1 MHVIQGG
8 FGKKDKEEEVEKT
21 IQEIFDKISIK
32 DKVPDSFLAFI
43 EYQGEL
49 HTVCYP
55 VLSPI
60 EVLGA
65 LEAHKFNIQ
74 FAMAMGTQEEEDL

>member
-1 MHVIQGG
+1 MQVIQGG
-8 FGKKDKEEEVEKT
+8 FGKKGKEEAEKT

-43 EYQGEL
+43 EHEGEL
-49 HTVCYP
+49 HTICYP
-55 VLSPI
+55 ILSPI
-60 EVLGA
+60 EILGA

-74 FAMAMGTQEEEDL
+74 FAMAMGTQEEEEL

>member
-8 FGKKDKEEEVEKT
+8 FGKKDKEDVEKT
-21 IQEIFDKISIK
+21 VQEIFDKISIK

-43 EYQGEL
+43 EHEGEL
-49 HTVCYP
+49 HTICYP

-74 FAMAMGTQEEEDL
+74 FAMAVGAQEEEDI

>member
-1 MHVIQGG
+1 MQVIQGG
-8 FGKKDKEEEVEKT
+8 FGKKGKDDTEKT
-21 IQEIFDKISIK
+21 IQEILDKITIK

-43 EYQGEL
+43 EHEGEL
-49 HTVCYP
+49 HTICYP

-60 EVLGA
+60 EIFGA

-74 FAMAMGTQEEEDL
+74 FAMAMGTHDEEDL